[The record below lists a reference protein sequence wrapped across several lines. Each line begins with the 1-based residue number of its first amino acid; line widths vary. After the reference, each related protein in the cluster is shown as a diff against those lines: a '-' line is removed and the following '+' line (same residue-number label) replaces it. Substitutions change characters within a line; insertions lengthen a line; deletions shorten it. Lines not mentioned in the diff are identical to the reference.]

1 MKSTT
6 PCAVIFDMDGVLVNS
21 EPVYMDIERN
31 LFQSVGADIS
41 STEHDGFV
49 GTPVAGL
56 WKLVVS
62 RATLPCSVAELHE
75 ASRARIREWLAE
87 PGPLTPMPGVIELL
101 NLLDAGDI
109 PFAVASSSSP
119 HNIEAIL
126 RRLGIR
132 ERFAAVVSGHE
143 VPRGKPAPDV
153 FLEAAR
159 RLGANPA
166 GCTVFEDAHFGVAGA
181 KAAGMFCVG
190 VRNPGSGNQDLSA
203 ADLVVDSL
211 TEVLE
216 SRLLSRTPAGS
227 PGCGEPAGR
236 V

>member
-1 MKSTT
+1 MSSTSR
-6 PCAVIFDMDGVLVNS
+6 CAVIFDMDGVLVNS
-21 EPVYMDIERN
+21 EPTYMAIERD
-31 LFQSVGADIS
+31 LFRSVGAEIS
-41 STEHDGFV
+41 PEEHDGFV

-62 RATLPCSVAELHE
+62 RATSPCTAEELHE
-75 ASRARIREWLAE
+75 QSRARIRAWLAE
-87 PGPLTPMPGVIELL
+87 PGPLEPMPGVIDLL
-101 NLLDAGDI
+101 DLLDAERI
-109 PFAVASSSSP
+109 PFAVASSSSL
-119 HNIEAIL
+119 HNIDAIL

-132 ERFAAVVSGHE
+132 ERFAALVSGHE

-159 RLGANPA
+159 RLGADPA
-166 GCTVFEDAHFGVAGA
+166 DCTVFEDAHFGVAGA

-216 SRLLSRTPAGS
+216 SGLLSRTPAGS
-227 PGCGEPAGR
+227 RGCGEPAGR